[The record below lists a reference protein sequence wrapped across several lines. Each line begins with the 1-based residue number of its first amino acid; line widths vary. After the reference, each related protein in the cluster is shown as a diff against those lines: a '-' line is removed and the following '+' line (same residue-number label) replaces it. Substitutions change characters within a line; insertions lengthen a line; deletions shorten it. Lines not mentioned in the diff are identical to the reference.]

1 MNKVLLACFI
11 LFFSS
16 FTSYSQYNEKNFSIG
31 LSAVYTTTAKIY
43 LNPNSSDLILRNNSF
58 PLEDIIN
65 PGIEIRFRL
74 TGPLILGFNIEYIKK
89 TEFGQNLTAI
99 SRGNTVRITVEDGF
113 KLIPVELSLYY
124 MLPFSTELF
133 KFLIGGGA
141 GYYLGEQVRKF
152 ADVEVKNISRK
163 TAYGIHVIISMD
175 YFVFENVSLRTE
187 MKFRDPQFTVKSEY
201 TKNETIYNGREI
213 NFPQSSF
220 DSKINLDGVTFILG
234 AAFHF

>member
-1 MNKVLLACFI
+1 
-11 LFFSS
+11 
-16 FTSYSQYNEKNFSIG
+16 
-31 LSAVYTTTAKIY
+31 
-43 LNPNSSDLILRNNSF
+43 
-58 PLEDIIN
+58 
-65 PGIEIRFRL
+65 
-74 TGPLILGFNIEYIKK
+74 
-89 TEFGQNLTAI
+89 
-99 SRGNTVRITVEDGF
+99 VRITVEDGF

-187 MKFRDPQFTVKSEY
+187 MKFRDPQFIVKSEY

-213 NFPQSSF
+213 NLPQSSF

>member
-1 MNKVLLACFI
+1 MNKVLLVSFI
-11 LFFSS
+11 IIFSS
-16 FTSYSQYNEKNFSIG
+16 FASYSQYTGKNFSIG
-31 LSAVYTTTAKIY
+31 ISAVYTTTAKVY
-43 LNPNSSDLILRNNSF
+43 LYPNSSDLILRNNSF

-65 PGIEIRFRL
+65 PAIDVRYKLID
-74 TGPLILGFNIEYIKK
+74 PLILGFNIEYIKK
-89 TEFGQNLTAI
+89 TELGQNLTVN
-99 SRGNTVRITVEDGF
+99 SVRITVEDGF
-113 KLIPVELSLYY
+113 KLIPLELSLYY
-124 MLPFSTELF
+124 LLPFSTEFF

-152 ADVEVKNISRK
+152 ADVEVKNVSRK

-175 YFVFENVSLRTE
+175 YFALENVSLRTE

-201 TKNETIYNGREI
+201 TKNETIYNGSEI
-213 NFPQSSF
+213 NLPQSSF